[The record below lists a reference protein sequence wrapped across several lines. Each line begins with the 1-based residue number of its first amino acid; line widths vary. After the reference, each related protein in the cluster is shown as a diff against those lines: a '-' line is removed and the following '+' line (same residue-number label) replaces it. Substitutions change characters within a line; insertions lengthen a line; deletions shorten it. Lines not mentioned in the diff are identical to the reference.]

1 MAKNVYITDEQIAL
15 AKEKAKADTLK
26 EYDTMI
32 GKRSRSFYEARFKA
46 YCEAM
51 NILNNALA

>member
-1 MAKNVYITDEQIAL
+1 MVKNVYITDEQIAL

-26 EYDTMI
+26 EYETMI

-51 NILNNALA
+51 NTLNNALA

>member
-1 MAKNVYITDEQIAL
+1 MKNNVFITDEQIAL

-32 GKRSRSFYEARFKA
+32 GKRSRSFYEARFKS